1 MWFGILPGTGVTTLT
16 GGVPGVHTTGITTM
30 VTITTAIP
38 IITVITGT
46 PTTTITMTTG
56 ITITTAADGTILLT
70 FPTGLIQAT
79 INQHTHDPKPAG
91 QVRICTPERLL
102 QQTEG
107 QQHVRWGIHR

>member
-1 MWFGILPGTGVTTLT
+1 MWYGILHGTGVTTLT
-16 GGVPGVHTTGITTM
+16 GGVPGVLTTGIITM

-46 PTTTITMTTG
+46 PITTITMTTG
-56 ITITTAADGTILLT
+56 TAITTAADGTIRLT
-70 FPTGLIQAT
+70 FPNGLIQDT

-102 QQTEG
+102 LQTEG
-107 QQHVRWGIHR
+107 RQHVRWGIHR